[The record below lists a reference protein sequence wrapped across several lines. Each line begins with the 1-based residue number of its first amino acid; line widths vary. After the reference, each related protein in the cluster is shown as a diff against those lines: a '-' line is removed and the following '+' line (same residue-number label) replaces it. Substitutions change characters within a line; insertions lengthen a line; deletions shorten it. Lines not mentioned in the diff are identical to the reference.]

1 MNWPIKQKALDDHLP
16 SNSGLRL
23 YLSQKD
29 ETAKIVRPR
38 FEPNLAD
45 YRTIS
50 NPKVILVL
58 PPMCLS
64 EGAVKRAVPPL
75 GLCYIAASLRQRGF
89 AVTILDCIA
98 ASIDET
104 EQVAPGVWRFGMS
117 EERFRDYLRTRDF
130 DVVGF
135 SMIYSSDL
143 PNLYRYAVIVKELRP
158 ETIVVAGGLHATKT
172 GCQQCD
178 PAVGRPALLF
188 RQDAQEGLADRGD
201 TLPPKG
207 ASAAHGSQPGGSR
220 PAD

>member
-16 SNSGLRL
+16 SNSELRL

-45 YRTIS
+45 YRTIP
-50 NPKVILVL
+50 NPKVLLVL
-58 PPMCLS
+58 PPMCLY

-75 GLCYIAASLRQRGF
+75 GLCYIAASLRQHGF

-117 EERFRDYLRTRDF
+117 EERFRDYLRTRLRCRRLF
-130 DVVGF
+130 D
-135 SMIYSSDL
+135 DL
-143 PNLYRYAVIVKELRP
+143 LLRPAESLPLRGHCQELRP
-158 ETIVVAGGLHATKT
+158 
-172 GCQQCD
+172 
-178 PAVGRPALLF
+178 
-188 RQDAQEGLADRGD
+188 
-201 TLPPKG
+201 
-207 ASAAHGSQPGGSR
+207 
-220 PAD
+220 